1 MQVAKKEVNMLS
13 GPIMKGLLAISL
25 PIMVMNVLQ
34 TLFNMADMT
43 ILQMFDEGDGYSV
56 GAVGV
61 CGTPTSLITG
71 ILIGIASGANVVIA
85 RYIGSRDKEK
95 LSRAIGT
102 SIVFSVLGGLFLALI
117 GQFLSEE
124 ILSLVNC
131 PPELLPQANLYFR
144 IYFAGAPILM
154 LYNFSAAI
162 LRAAGDTKR
171 PMIYIIIGGVANVVF
186 NCIFVGI
193 FDLSV
198 AGVAIATVISWII
211 SATLCIITLTKDD
224 CSVRIERAHLHIYSN
239 ELKEILYIGIPTG
252 LQSSFYSIANMMISG
267 SVNTFGPD
275 ATTGV
280 SIANQFDA
288 MTYHV
293 VMAPSYALMPYVSQ
307 NLGSRNVKRAKKAVA
322 RGVLLALI
330 MGAVFGWLI
339 VIFSRPLASIMTDS
353 PSVIAFAR
361 EKMLIVSATYFIHG
375 INEALAAS
383 LRGMRRPIIPT
394 ISTFLFSCVFRVL
407 WVAFLFPLVNSV
419 SFLYLVWP
427 VSWLLST
434 LLQLPFCIV
443 GLKKESIRAEE
454 PEKVEA

>member
-1 MQVAKKEVNMLS
+1 MAKREVNMLS

-25 PIMVMNVLQ
+25 PIMVMHVLQ

-43 ILQMFDEGDGYSV
+43 VLQMFDEGDGYAV

-61 CGTPTSLITG
+61 CGTPTALITG

-102 SIVFSVLGGLFLALI
+102 ATVFSVLGGLILAIVGFFLAE
-117 GQFLSEE
+117 Q

-131 PPELLPQANLYFR
+131 PPELLSQAKLYFR

-162 LRAAGDTKR
+162 LRAAGDTRR
-171 PMIYIIIGGVANVVF
+171 PMIYIIIGGIANVVF

-211 SATLCIITLTKDD
+211 SATLCIITLSKDG
-224 CSVRIERAHLHIYSN
+224 CTVKIERAYLRIYLN
-239 ELKEILYIGIPTG
+239 ELKEILYIGVPTG
-252 LQSSFYSIANMMISG
+252 LQSCFYSIANMMISG

-307 NLGSRNVKRAKKAVA
+307 NLGSRNVKRAKKAVV

-353 PSVIAFAR
+353 PSVIA
-361 EKMLIVSATYFIHG
+361 
-375 INEALAAS
+375 
-383 LRGMRRPIIPT
+383 
-394 ISTFLFSCVFRVL
+394 
-407 WVAFLFPLVNSV
+407 
-419 SFLYLVWP
+419 
-427 VSWLLST
+427 
-434 LLQLPFCIV
+434 
-443 GLKKESIRAEE
+443 
-454 PEKVEA
+454 